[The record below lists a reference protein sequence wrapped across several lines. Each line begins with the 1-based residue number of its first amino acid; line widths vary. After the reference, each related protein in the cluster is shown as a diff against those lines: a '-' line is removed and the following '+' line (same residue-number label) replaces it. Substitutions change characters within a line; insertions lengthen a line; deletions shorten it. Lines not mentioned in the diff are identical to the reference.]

1 MERAQPKGDAGI
13 ARPWSK
19 HSEGS
24 SRAQKLAEAKVNKSN
39 GTALKESPQTA
50 ASPAKAASSAQGD
63 GGSRGDVEK
72 EEFMAALKKRSEARF
87 WDNDD
92 AALAQSQALSDRG
105 DESDLGSEAEVA
117 RDAHINK
124 EEKEE
129 SKDGNKR
136 RSKPGVSDMDW
147 LRSKVG
153 NREGDI
159 DEASGSGGGVVDS
172 NEQRADKGGA
182 GQGSSSGIGRQGRLE
197 DAPSSEGNNANSSI
211 QDPGD
216 PSNGGDDEVESGLSV
231 GRLFVR
237 NLPYST
243 TDDDLRELFGG
254 YGVLSDVHLP
264 VDEVNKVRRRV
275 AFGSVVKECSRVLA
289 AARADPLALRKT
301 TSTTVV

>member
-24 SRAQKLAEAKVNKSN
+24 SRAQKLAKAKVKKSD
-39 GTALKESPQTA
+39 GTKLKESPQTA
-50 ASPAKAASSAQGD
+50 ASPAKAASSMQGD

-92 AALAQSQALSDRG
+92 AALDQSQALSDRG
-105 DESDLGSEAEVA
+105 DESDEGSEAEA
-117 RDAHINK
+117 AGDAHIIE
-124 EEKEE
+124 EEKEGNE
-129 SKDGNKR
+129 PSKGGDKR

-153 NREGDI
+153 NSEGVI
-159 DEASGSGGGVVDS
+159 DEASGSEGEVVDS
-172 NEQRADKGGA
+172 NEQRADNRGA
-182 GQGSSSGIGRQGRLE
+182 GQGGNSGKGRQGRLE
-197 DAPSSEGNNANSSI
+197 DAASSEGNHANASI
-211 QDPGD
+211 QDPVD
-216 PSNGGDDEVESGLSV
+216 PSNGENDEVESGLSV

-243 TDDDLRELFGG
+243 TDDDLRELFGA

-264 VDEVNKVRRRV
+264 VDDVNKVRRRV
-275 AFGSVVKECSRVLA
+275 AFGSVGEECTVCWPL
-289 AARADPLALRKT
+289 LALT
-301 TSTTVV
+301 P

>member
-24 SRAQKLAEAKVNKSN
+24 SRAQKLAKAKVKKSD
-39 GTALKESPQTA
+39 GTKLKESPQPA
-50 ASPAKAASSAQGD
+50 ASSAKAASSMQGD

-92 AALAQSQALSDRG
+92 AALHQSQVLSDRG
-105 DESDLGSEAEVA
+105 GESDEGSEAEA
-117 RDAHINK
+117 AGDAHINEEQK
-124 EEKEE
+124 EGDEP
-129 SKDGNKR
+129 SKGGDTR
-136 RSKPGVSDMDW
+136 RSKPSVSDMDW

-153 NREGDI
+153 SSEGGV
-159 DEASGSGGGVVDS
+159 DEASGSEGEVVDS
-172 NEQRADKGGA
+172 NEQQADKRGSRQG
-182 GQGSSSGIGRQGRLE
+182 GSSGKGRQGRLE
-197 DAPSSEGNNANSSI
+197 DAASSEGNHANASI

-216 PSNGGDDEVESGLSV
+216 PSNDDEVESGLSV

-243 TDDDLRELFGG
+243 TDDDLRELFGA

-264 VDEVNKVRRRV
+264 VDDVNKVRRRV
-275 AFGSVVKECSRVLA
+275 AFRSV
-289 AARADPLALRKT
+289 D
-301 TSTTVV
+301 